1 MTLPN
6 GENGLNPNIELAFA
20 TTSDGSIP
28 ARSTL
33 DQQTVEALLKQRIKD
48 SGGWSSAH
56 DAAFDSLLGN
66 ASTPLF
72 TRVIFTAI
80 KALTNINLTPNLN
93 IASIFDGIA
102 SETVQFLEKI
112 VPPLD
117 ASKIGSGQV
126 PQTMVL
132 GLGDAL
138 TAITTDV
145 TLANKIIDLKSAA
158 GSNLMLNPDFGNM
171 LITRF
176 PYSTGVTQGYTLE
189 RWRSALSSWK
199 WIQAAS
205 KNCGLVFAPTQALDT
220 FVVKEGEKFS
230 VECWIFQAS
239 GNVTTSGEIRLGV
252 TFTDTSNEL
261 PPSDVF
267 DAYALS
273 NAAVAKG
280 QWKSLKKVITVP
292 PGYDKAKFWL
302 YANTATPTG
311 NTFYL
316 DDVTLKE
323 VVEAALIG
331 DLPAAKIT
339 SGTFGGNFIEDLAI
353 GASKLANAAVT
364 NIKVA
369 LNAIATG
376 NIQDLAVGNAKV
388 NSDIDGTKI
397 GSGAVA
403 AARIG
408 NLPAA
413 KITSGTFGSN
423 FIEDLA
429 IGASKLANAAVT
441 NIKVA
446 LDAIGSGNIQ
456 SLAVGN
462 TKVAADLDA
471 SKIFSGLLAA
481 ARVGEL
487 PAAKITSGTFGS
499 NFIEDLAIGA
509 SKLANAAV
517 TNIKVAL
524 DAIATGNIQNLAVNN
539 TKVNSDI
546 DGTKI
551 GSGAV
556 AAARIGDL
564 PAAKITTGTFG
575 SNFIEDLAIGASK
588 LANAAVTNIK
598 VALDAIATGNIQNL
612 AVNNTKVNS
621 DIDGT
626 KIGSGQVAA
635 ARIVDLPTSKIT
647 SGTFGSNFIE
657 DLAIGASKLANAAV
671 TNIKVALDAIATG
684 NIQNLAVNNT
694 KVNSD
699 IDGTKIGS
707 GQVAA
712 ARIVDLPTSKITSG
726 TFGSSFIEDLAI
738 GASKLANAAVTNIK
752 VALNAI
758 ATGNIQDLAV
768 GNAKVN
774 SDIDGTKIGSG
785 LVAEARVQNLT
796 TTKNS
801 LNLKSQD
808 FSNLLPG
815 SDFESATQ
823 LWSVAGQFSIATG
836 EQSRSGT
843 KSLKIVG
850 TGSQNTIVYDQA
862 SPDFEVKEGDQLY
875 IELWVKK
882 SADYANTD
890 TLDPRFRLVQ
900 GTGSAAPGT
909 TLFNFLLVPSN
920 IPTTNW
926 TKLSQ
931 TYTIPAGH
939 RAIQFFFTGPKASTM
954 TGTLWVD
961 DIVVRRVV
969 KPDELAPLSTTK
981 ITSGTFGSNFI
992 EDLAI
997 GATKL
1002 ANAAVTNIKVAL
1014 DAIATGNIQ
1023 NLAVNNTK
1031 VNSDID
1037 GTKIGSGQVAAAR
1050 IVDLPTSK
1058 ITSGTF
1064 GSNFI
1069 EDLAIGAT
1077 KLANAAVTN
1086 IKVALDAIATGNIQ
1100 NLAVNNTKVNSD
1112 IDGTKIGSGQVAAAR
1127 IVDLPTSKITSG
1139 TFGTSFIE
1147 NLAITAGKIA
1157 ALAVDNTKVAANLDA
1172 SKIFSGQVAAARIG
1186 DLPAGKITTGTFGS
1200 SFIEDLAIGAGKL
1213 ANAAVTNIKVA
1224 LDAIAT
1230 GNIQNLAVN
1239 NTKVNSDIDGT
1250 KIGSGQV
1257 AAARVGDLPAG
1268 KITSGSFN
1276 RSFIDVS
1283 DFTNL
1288 AAGSDFEGT
1297 TYPWTLGSNIT
1308 IDSTVAYT
1316 GTKSLKF
1323 TGLTGSAS
1331 LIGTNQI
1338 NEGDQLYIELWA
1350 RRDAAWNGG
1359 GSGGSRLRVALNPG
1373 NLNWTN
1379 VQFNATTIPTVD
1391 TWTKL
1396 TLVTAAVTPVQAA
1409 TYKTVTATIFCTDA
1423 TAGNLWIDDIVI
1435 RRINGSEVI
1444 KDNAIVSTK
1453 IANLAVGNSK
1463 VAADLD
1469 GTKIT
1474 AGSVAEA
1481 RIANLSAAKI
1491 TSGTFGNSFIANLAI
1506 DASKLADAA
1515 VTNIKVA
1522 LNAIA
1527 TGNIQNLAINNTK
1540 VDSDIDGTKIGSGQV
1555 AAARIVDL
1563 PTSKITSGTFGTNF
1577 IENLAITAGKIAAL
1591 AVDNSKVAADLDGTK
1606 ITAGSVAAARIGN
1619 LPASK
1624 ITSGTFGNSF
1634 IEDLAIGASKLA
1646 NAAVTNIKVALDAIA
1661 TGNIQNLAVGNTKV
1675 AADLDGTKITAGSVA
1690 EARIADLPAS
1700 KITSGSFGNAR
1711 IATDAIATGNI
1722 QNLAVGNAKVNT
1734 DIDGTKIGSGLVA
1747 EARVQNLTSTITTA
1761 NTAQGLASTLLSTGG
1776 NLIPNGGFENTSFF
1790 LSAVQ
1795 GSYSTE
1801 QALSGTRSLKLISN
1815 ASSAYGYITSNTTAL
1830 VRVPVSAGD
1839 ILYVE
1844 YFVRG
1849 AVSPPTTNVQ
1859 TTGGTNGIRMVISF
1873 RNAANGVTGS
1883 SVIAQTASTAL
1894 NGVWTKVSGYTTAAP
1909 ADTVGFYAYLEL
1921 FSPVASGETYYFDEV
1936 IIRRTAKVPAGGIT
1950 ANEIAALAVTNAKI
1964 ATGAIGTANIQSSA
1978 ITANELA
1985 ALAVTNP
1992 AIALNAIAT
2001 GNIQNLAVGNAKIN
2015 SDLDGTKITAGSVAE
2030 ARIANL
2036 SAAKITSGTF
2046 GSSFIENLA
2055 ITAGKLADAAVT
2067 NIKVALDAI
2076 ATGNIQNLAVA
2087 NTKVAA
2093 DLDGTKI
2100 TAGSVAEARIA
2111 NLSAAKITS
2120 GTFGNARIATDAIA
2134 TGNIQNLAVGN
2145 AKVNSDIDGTKIAS
2159 GLVSEARVQ
2168 NLTAA
2173 RTDVQNTFNKLAGV
2187 LTNGED
2193 SVTGSVIDNVVSA
2206 LLKTY
2211 NTLQDH
2217 SRDIQDLKSEQSAAQ
2232 VKGTSYQINF
2242 SGYSNGAFSTTAAPG
2257 TNTFFVIY
2265 SGAGTSSMGVQGGVG
2280 QWFNTNNADRNAT
2293 IIWNKSTNTDFQ
2305 ILNGTMTTPPQQ
2317 PAGGA
2322 GTPKFHAIGRV
2333 NSTGNTYV
2341 WARAYCDGF
2350 LSFKG
2355 EIGCTVAGTENVWA
2369 TNIPL
2374 TWSLDMRFVLGVGTN
2389 ARQYQIYSGSTL
2401 VWTHTESG
2409 TANVNY
2415 TTKNS
2420 TSAVQST
2427 LGASNRQW
2435 GALAQIRGGTNGPYH
2450 SGKLSG
2456 ASVAD
2461 NESPAVKGSAARL
2474 YKNAGT
2480 QNYNGANADNVLTTF
2495 WDTVEYESPDIDAD
2509 TATGTFRVTESKPY
2523 IISARVRLT
2532 SGVSSTCRLVLQ
2544 RSTDNGATY
2553 PVVQHG
2559 IATSNCEGIGDS
2571 WVQYLNAGDRVRI
2584 SARQSGI
2591 NLGAILG
2598 SGQSETYFS
2607 ITGAG

>member
-80 KALTNINLTPNLN
+80 KALTNINLTPNISIN
-93 IASIFDGIA
+93 AIFDGIA
-102 SETVQFLEKI
+102 AETVQFLDKI
-112 VPPLD
+112 IPALD
-117 ASKIGSGQV
+117 ASKVSSGQFSQSLV
-126 PQTMVL
+126 S
-132 GLGDAL
+132 GLGDSL
-138 TAITTDV
+138 TAITSDV
-145 TLANKIIDLKSAA
+145 ELANRIIDLKSAA

-199 WIQAAS
+199 WTQAAS
-205 KNCGLVFAPTQALDT
+205 KNCGLYFAPTQALDT
-220 FVVKEGEKFS
+220 FLVNEGEQFFIES
-230 VECWIFQAS
+230 WVFQGS
-239 GNVTTSGEIRLGV
+239 SNVTTSGEIRLGA
-252 TFTDTSNEL
+252 TFTDTSNTL
-261 PPSDVF
+261 APTDVF

-273 NAAVAKG
+273 NSAVTKG
-280 QWKSLKKVITVP
+280 AWKLLNKTITVP

-302 YANTATPTG
+302 YASTATPTG
-311 NTFYL
+311 NIFYL
-316 DDVTLKE
+316 DDVTVKE
-323 VVEAALIG
+323 VVAAARIG
-331 DLPAAKIT
+331 ELPAAKIT

-509 SKLANAAV
+509 TKLANAAV

-635 ARIVDLPTSKIT
+635 ARVGDLPTSKIT

-712 ARIVDLPTSKITSG
+712 ARIVDLPASKITSGSFAQSRINGLTTNLANKNNITSNPGFENNTLYLGNATYATDPEPVRSGTYSAKMVGTGSGQYTYLSTTDTGILYHAGSPGDVVYVECWIYGANTNTLTASSFNLYVQGFSGAGVNVENQHGGSIVASPALNGVWTKWSGYRELTNADIRTFRVGVYTSCAAGEIYYLDDPVVRVVTDANKINKSLFNSNNPLAAILAGAVPGLQASKITSG
-726 TFGSSFIEDLAI
+726 TFGSNFIEDLAI

-785 LVAEARVQNLT
+785 
-796 TTKNS
+796 
-801 LNLKSQD
+801 
-808 FSNLLPG
+808 
-815 SDFESATQ
+815 
-823 LWSVAGQFSIATG
+823 
-836 EQSRSGT
+836 
-843 KSLKIVG
+843 
-850 TGSQNTIVYDQA
+850 
-862 SPDFEVKEGDQLY
+862 
-875 IELWVKK
+875 
-882 SADYANTD
+882 
-890 TLDPRFRLVQ
+890 
-900 GTGSAAPGT
+900 
-909 TLFNFLLVPSN
+909 
-920 IPTTNW
+920 
-926 TKLSQ
+926 
-931 TYTIPAGH
+931 
-939 RAIQFFFTGPKASTM
+939 
-954 TGTLWVD
+954 
-961 DIVVRRVV
+961 
-969 KPDELAPLSTTK
+969 
-981 ITSGTFGSNFI
+981 
-992 EDLAI
+992 
-997 GATKL
+997 
-1002 ANAAVTNIKVAL
+1002 
-1014 DAIATGNIQ
+1014 
-1023 NLAVNNTK
+1023 
-1031 VNSDID
+1031 
-1037 GTKIGSGQVAAAR
+1037 QVAAAR
-1050 IVDLPTSK
+1050 VGDLPTSK

-1139 TFGTSFIE
+1139 TFGTNFIE

-1157 ALAVDNTKVAANLDA
+1157 ALAVDNTKVASDIDGT
-1172 SKIFSGQVAAARIG
+1172 KIGSGQVAAARIAN
-1186 DLPAGKITTGTFGS
+1186 LSTSKITSGTFSG
-1200 SFIEDLAIGAGKL
+1200 SFIEDLAIGATKL

-1316 GTKSLKF
+1316 GTKSLEF

-1444 KDNAIVSTK
+1444 KDNAIVSAK

-1563 PTSKITSGTFGTNF
+1563 PTSKITSGTFGSN
-1577 IENLAITAGKIAAL
+1577 
-1591 AVDNSKVAADLDGTK
+1591 
-1606 ITAGSVAAARIGN
+1606 
-1619 LPASK
+1619 
-1624 ITSGTFGNSF
+1624 F

-1646 NAAVTNIKVALDAIA
+1646 NAAVTNIKVALDAIG
-1661 TGNIQNLAVGNTKV
+1661 TGNIQNLAVSNT
-1675 AADLDGTKITAGSVA
+1675 
-1690 EARIADLPAS
+1690 
-1700 KITSGSFGNAR
+1700 
-1711 IATDAIATGNI
+1711 
-1722 QNLAVGNAKVNT
+1722 KVNT

-1830 VRVPVSAGD
+1830 VRVPVSVGD

-1883 SVIAQTASTAL
+1883 SVITQTASTAL

-2076 ATGNIQNLAVA
+2076 ATGNIQNLAVGNA
-2087 NTKVAA
+2087 KVAA

-2145 AKVNSDIDGTKIAS
+2145 AKVNSDIDGTKISS
-2159 GLVSEARVQ
+2159 GLVAEARVQ

-2242 SGYSNGAFSTTAAPG
+2242 SSYSNGAFSTTPAAG
-2257 TNTFFVIY
+2257 TDTFFVIY
-2265 SGAGTSSMGVQGGVG
+2265 SGTGGTSSMGVQGGVG
-2280 QWFNTNNADRNAT
+2280 QWFNTNNVDRNAT

-2355 EIGCTVAGTENVWA
+2355 EIGCTVAGTETVWA

-2461 NESPAVKGSAARL
+2461 NQSPAVKGSVARM

-2553 PVVQHG
+2553 PVAQHG

-2591 NLGAILG
+2591 NAGSILG
-2598 SGQSETYFS
+2598 SGQSETFFS